1 MRDVAFG
8 PERNRTR
15 QAGVVKL
22 RLAELSERVEEI
34 GLPCELARFS
44 RQLER
49 ADDDPRVRGW
59 IAAKIDGPETTRTA
73 VGANEKWAKTI
84 WPGLGCTLP
93 VQRWLLRE
101 TQGAVKNR

>member
-1 MRDVAFG
+1 VRNVAFG

-15 QAGVVKL
+15 KTRVVKL

-59 IAAKIDGPETTRTA
+59 IAAKIDGPETTRTV
-73 VGANEKWAKTI
+73 VGTNVKRTETI
-84 WPGLGCTLP
+84 RPMPG
-93 VQRWLLRE
+93 
-101 TQGAVKNR
+101 